1 MIAIGINNLIS
12 GENTPEEVAEGI
24 VAVTKEAVIAFPDS
38 RILLLGL
45 LPAGKEKG
53 SAIRMSC
60 DKIHAILKKKKLAG
74 AEYVNPTEWFLVA
87 DGRLRGD
94 LYSGDYILLTEEG
107 YKLMADK
114 IMKALLEQG

>member
-53 SAIRMSC
+53 SAIPRPFCYQLPSYRFFHGPITFSC
-60 DKIHAILKKKKLAG
+60 FCPWAHCIPKNSICQ
-74 AEYVNPTEWFLVA
+74 YFF
-87 DGRLRGD
+87 
-94 LYSGDYILLTEEG
+94 
-107 YKLMADK
+107 
-114 IMKALLEQG
+114 

>member
-1 MIAIGINNLIS
+1 MDRVLGEKTWESAGISGDRTQNLLWRIRYDDYNCCKPEVVVIAIGINNLIS

-60 DKIHAILKKKKLAG
+60 DKIHAILKKRNWLAL
-74 AEYVNPTEWFLVA
+74 N
-87 DGRLRGD
+87 
-94 LYSGDYILLTEEG
+94 
-107 YKLMADK
+107 M
-114 IMKALLEQG
+114 

>member
-1 MIAIGINNLIS
+1 MTVLRIFFGVSAMMIIIVVKPEVVVIAIGINNLIS

-60 DKIHAILKKKKLAG
+60 DKILP
-74 AEYVNPTEWFLVA
+74 Y
-87 DGRLRGD
+87 
-94 LYSGDYILLTEEG
+94 
-107 YKLMADK
+107 
-114 IMKALLEQG
+114 